1 MEEEMIDELP
11 VQLAHAASVN
21 HDEMSLLKVVHG
33 KNIP

>member
-11 VQLAHAASVN
+11 IRLAHAASVN
-21 HDEMSLLKVVHG
+21 QDEMSLSKVVHG